1 MSKQSSKDAINQ
13 GAPASIPFL
22 LAGEPRVSHTAL
34 DIRSPFDQHVIAP
47 VYQASAEDA
56 EEAMAAA
63 TRAFAQTRALTSA
76 QRSEICASVAHELEK
91 EHADIARGI
100 ALEAGKPLTDAARE
114 VGRAVDTF
122 RLAAEEAKR
131 IGGSVLPLDWP
142 HTAANASGAK
152 RTGIGR
158 RFPIGPIVG
167 ITPFNFPLNLVAHK
181 VAPAVASGNPI
192 LIKPAPQTPL
202 TALRLGHILVE
213 AGWPAGA
220 ISVLPCANEVAAVLV
235 ADGRPCMLSF
245 TGSAAVGWQ
254 LKAQAGRKRVTLELG
269 GNAAILVHDDA
280 DLDLA
285 AQRIVAGGFSYA
297 GQSCISVQRVFVQKT
312 RWQTLAQKITAAVE
326 ALVTGDP
333 LHEKTQVGPMISE
346 AAATRAEGWI
356 HEAVAE
362 GAHLLAGGGR
372 EGAVLQ
378 PSVLAKVATTSKVYC
393 EEVFA
398 PVVMINPY
406 DSFEE
411 GLAQVNASRYGLQAA
426 VFTRDF
432 GRIMQ
437 AWRELEVGAVMVN
450 ESTSWRADQMP
461 YGGVKDSGIGREG
474 VRSAIE
480 EMTEER
486 LLIADM

>member
-1 MSKQSSKDAINQ
+1 MSKKSSKDAASQ
-13 GAPASIPFL
+13 GGPPITPFL
-22 LAGEPRVSHTAL
+22 LAGTARVNRDTAQIL
-34 DIRSPFDQHVIAP
+34 SPFDQHAIAT
-47 VYQASAEDA
+47 VCQASETDA
-56 EEAMAAA
+56 EEALAA
-63 TRAFAQTRALTSA
+63 TVHAFQETRALTSA
-76 QRSEICASVAHELEK
+76 QRSAICRDVARRLEHE
-91 EHADIARGI
+91 HGDVARGI
-100 ALEAGKPLTDAARE
+100 ALEAGKPIADASRE
-114 VGRAVDTF
+114 VSRAIDTF
-122 RLAAEEAKR
+122 HIAAEEANR

-142 HTAANASGAK
+142 HAIASHSGSK

-158 RFPIGPIVG
+158 RFPIGPILG

-181 VAPAVASGNPI
+181 VAPAIASGNPI

-202 TALRLGHILVE
+202 TALRLGQIVVE

-220 ISVLPCANEVAAVLV
+220 ISVLPCSNEVAAKM
-235 ADGRPCMLSF
+235 ATDERPQMLSF

-254 LKAQAGRKRVTLELG
+254 LKSQAGRKRVTLELG
-269 GNAAILVHDDA
+269 GNAAVLVHEDA

-285 AQRIVAGGFSYA
+285 ALRIVSGGFSYA
-297 GQSCISVQRVFVQKT
+297 GQSCISVQRVFVHKT

-333 LHEKTQVGPMISE
+333 MDEETQVGPMISE
-346 AAATRAEGWI
+346 AAAIRAESWI
-356 HEAVAE
+356 NEAIEA
-362 GAHLLAGGGR
+362 GAHLLTGGERTGSI
-372 EGAVLQ
+372 LQ
-378 PSVLAKVATTSKVYC
+378 PTVLAKPPAGSKIYA
-393 EEVFA
+393 EEAFA
-398 PVVMINPY
+398 PLVTINPY
-406 DSFEE
+406 ETFED
-411 GLAQVNASRYGLQAA
+411 GIAMVNASRYGLQAA

-437 AWRELEVGAVMVN
+437 AWRELHVGAVLVN

-474 VRSAIE
+474 VRSTIE